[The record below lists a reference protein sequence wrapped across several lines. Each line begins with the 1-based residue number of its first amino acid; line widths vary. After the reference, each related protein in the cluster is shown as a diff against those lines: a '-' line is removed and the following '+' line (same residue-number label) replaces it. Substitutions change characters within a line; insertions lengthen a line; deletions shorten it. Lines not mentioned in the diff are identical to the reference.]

1 MEFKDLGK
9 TGEKIP
15 AIGWGTWKYGAD
27 PKEEVSALKLGFE
40 RGFRFVDTAEM
51 YNSETI
57 VGEAIKDAED
67 IFVATKV
74 SPSHFDYD
82 GVMNACDGSLKR
94 LGIRQIDLYQL
105 HWPNKSIPISETMR
119 AMEKLVDDGK
129 IRYIGVSN
137 FSEGEIEEA
146 QGVLKHNEIVSDQV
160 EYSVLVRQIENG
172 LMDYCR
178 KNRISIIAYSPLGQ
192 GKLYSKKYSRLYEL
206 LEGIGR
212 SHGKSATQVAL
223 NWVVSKENVVAI
235 PKAGSAKHVLED
247 CESAGWKL
255 DKEEMEKINS
265 FLA

>member
-15 AIGWGTWKYGAD
+15 TIGWGTWKYGAD

-51 YNSETI
+51 YNSEAI
-57 VGEAIKDAED
+57 VGEAIKDAGD

-137 FSEGEIEEA
+137 FSESEIEEA
-146 QGVLKHNEIVSDQV
+146 QSVLKHNEIVSDQV
-160 EYSVLVRQIENG
+160 EYSVLVRQIEDG

-178 KNRISIIAYSPLGQ
+178 KNRITIIAYSPLAQ

-212 SHGKSATQVAL
+212 SHGKNATQVAL

-235 PKAGSAKHVLED
+235 PKAGSVKHVLED
-247 CESAGWKL
+247 CESVGWKL
-255 DKEEMEKINS
+255 GKEEMEKINS